1 MITAEQ
7 VMTAQFWTKVEG
19 EEEKVRTFALIPDE
33 FEGETEDLPLDD
45 QVFYWC
51 DSKEWISLGT
61 GEVYGDAEVLA
72 CACDECESERYAE
85 HWVKEFE
92 Q

>member
-1 MITAEQ
+1 VITAEQ
-7 VMTAQFWTKVEG
+7 IMTAQFWTKVEG

-33 FEGETEDLPLDD
+33 FEGETEELPLDD

-51 DSKEWISLGT
+51 DSKEWIALGA